1 MLTMQLERN
10 INMQSTQDWK
20 STGWSNDTLA
30 ANTAPH
36 SPKSNTSMEN
46 TSTRTAQTPHLG
58 QFRNTPPGP
67 TGRSRLGVHHR
78 ATRDPGDTSLD
89 H

>member
-1 MLTMQLERN
+1 
-10 INMQSTQDWK
+10 
-20 STGWSNDTLA
+20 
-30 ANTAPH
+30 
-36 SPKSNTSMEN
+36 MEN
-46 TSTRTAQTPHLG
+46 TSTRTAQTPRLG